1 MADRSPQNTPGTVG
15 LDSALPAPC
24 AIQSPRTHIFR
35 VFVFLV
41 SRFLICAFLVVTSAY
56 CILAHVPFVY
66 FGFLHPPL
74 LQWVSEFASL
84 HGLLYGAVL
93 LVLGVDFA
101 LEIRTSRNRRLLMAF
116 LALNLVFA
124 TYDVIQHGLSGLS
137 PNVIS
142 YAWSMLVM
150 FPLVWLAAIDLE
162 ASGIEPSWK
171 AASDDSRLSIAAW
184 LFSAFLVVAAFSVT
198 AFFRASRGGAK
209 IPAGDVALGFVASL
223 AAHLVIFGVLGG
235 AMLLFWA
242 VAKRTPWP
250 GLLEYLLPRIVICFL
265 VAFALRIIAFPSISF
280 EGRKADIFC
289 CVISA
294 ALTIYGTA
302 TIARFRSMITPPASA
317 LPSRPRPKW
326 IFAVAGV
333 GLLAAAYAVPV
344 LIGPADWDFVLQKLA
359 VLAIWAAV
367 IGFVLW
373 SGLGT
378 GNRLPKIWPVAVIV
392 LALAG
397 FEPYKLPSV
406 TRDWN
411 DALDRYAGL
420 DISFKTARAVLTEPF
435 ESQTDAAY
443 YQFLKLNTN
452 LPQAVGPAKLDLVSE
467 FKPYHGQKPNIFI
480 FVIDSLRQDYVS
492 PYNPSVDFT
501 PEIGK
506 FAQDSIVL
514 QNAFTRYG
522 GTALSEPAIWAGV
535 MLPHKQFVQPF
546 YAVNNLQRLLDVE
559 GYQSYISVDPILQ
572 NILRMSPSIV
582 RLDEGTK
589 VMSDYAYEVTVKGAD
604 PRSVTQSKQN
614 TKSWSNLDLVG
625 TLSELE
631 SRIAARK
638 DTARPIFVYTQPQNV
653 HTLTIEA
660 SREGGSRR
668 DITIHELRRVDAAF
682 GQFIRFLQ
690 DRGLYDNSIIVV
702 TADHGDAY
710 GEFGRFGHAD
720 FLFPPVIR
728 IPLIVHLPPRMKQNL
743 VWDPKKIAFSIDITP
758 SLCYLLGQQPT
769 LDSDLAGRPLFTRTM
784 QEQEPYFRSDY
795 LIASSYAPVYG
806 LLADNGESLFIVD
819 AVNEQH
825 YFYNLSDDPSGIHN
839 LVTPEIRD
847 ANDHLIRRKI
857 LSIDAAYGVRN

>member
-1 MADRSPQNTPGTVG
+1 MPGTVG
-15 LDSALPAPC
+15 PDSALPAPC
-24 AIQSPRTHIFR
+24 ATQNPRTR
-35 VFVFLV
+35 VFRAAFFLL
-41 SRFLICAFLVVTSAY
+41 SRFLVCAFLVTTSAY

-74 LQWVSEFASL
+74 LQWVGEFASL
-84 HGLLYGAVL
+84 HGFLYGAVL
-93 LVLGVDFA
+93 LVLGVAFG
-101 LEIRTSRNRRLLMAF
+101 LEIRSSKNRRSLVAF

-124 TYDVIQHGLSGLS
+124 AYDVIQHGLSGLS

-142 YAWSMLVM
+142 YAWSMLVL
-150 FPLVWLAAIDLE
+150 FPLVWLAAIDME
-162 ASGIEPSWK
+162 ASGIERSWK
-171 AASDDSRLSIAAW
+171 ATSDESRLSMAAW
-184 LFSAFLVVAAFSVT
+184 LFSAFLVVVAFSVT
-198 AFFRASRGGAK
+198 AFFRALRGGVT

-223 AAHLVIFGVLGG
+223 AAHLLIFGVLGG
-235 AMLLFWA
+235 AMLLSST

-250 GLLEYLLPRIVICFL
+250 RRLEYLLSRILICL
-265 VAFALRIIAFPSISF
+265 LGAFTLRIIAFPSISF
-280 EGRKADIFC
+280 EGREADIFC
-289 CVISA
+289 CVVSA

-302 TIARFRSMITPPASA
+302 TIARLRSMIAPRAPA

-326 IFAVAGV
+326 TLAVAGV

-367 IGFVLW
+367 IAFVLW
-373 SGLGT
+373 SGIGA
-378 GNRLPKIWPVAVIV
+378 GNRLPRIWPVAAIV

-397 FEPYKLPSV
+397 FAPYKLQPV
-406 TRDWN
+406 ARDWN

-420 DISFKTARAVLTEPF
+420 DISFKAARAVLTEPF
-435 ESQTDAAY
+435 DSQADAAY

-452 LPQAVGPAKLDLVSE
+452 LSQAVGPAKLDLVSE

-501 PEIGK
+501 PQIGK
-506 FAQDSIVL
+506 FAEDSVVL
-514 QNAFTRYG
+514 RNAFTRYG

-546 YAVNNLQRLLDVE
+546 YAVNNLQRLLDAE

-572 NILRMSPSIV
+572 AILRMSPSIV
-582 RLDEGTK
+582 HLDEDTRS
-589 VMSDYAYEVTVKGAD
+589 MSDYAYDVTIKGED
-604 PRSVTQSKQN
+604 PRSVALSKQD

-625 TLSELE
+625 TLNELE
-631 SRIAARK
+631 SKIAARK
-638 DTARPIFVYTQPQNV
+638 DTAQPIFVYTQPQNV
-653 HTLTIEA
+653 HTLTVEE

-728 IPLIVHLPPRMKQNL
+728 IPLIIHLPPRMRQNL
-743 VWDPKKIAFSIDITP
+743 VWDPNKIAFSIDVTP
-758 SLCYLLGQQPT
+758 SLYYLLGQHPT

-784 QEQEPYFRSDY
+784 QEQQPYFRPDY

-806 LLADNGESLFIVD
+806 LLADNGGSLFIVD

-847 ANDHLIRRKI
+847 ANDDLIRRKI
-857 LSIDAAYGVRN
+857 LSIDAAYGVKN

>member
-1 MADRSPQNTPGTVG
+1 MADRSPQNVPGTARPA
-15 LDSALPAPC
+15 SALAASRATP
-24 AIQSPRTHIFR
+24 SPRTR
-35 VFVFLV
+35 VLRTVFFLL
-41 SRFLICAFLVVTSAY
+41 SRLLICAFLVVTSAY

-74 LQWVSEFASL
+74 LEWVGEFANL
-84 HGLLYGAVL
+84 HGFLYGAVL
-93 LVLGVDFA
+93 LVLGVDFG
-101 LEIRTSRNRRLLMAF
+101 LEIRDSRNRRSLVAF

-124 TYDVIQHGLSGLS
+124 AYDVIQHGLSGLS

-142 YAWSMLVM
+142 YAWSMLVL
-150 FPLVWLAAIDLE
+150 FPLLWLAAIDLE
-162 ASGIEPSWK
+162 ASDIGRSWK
-171 AASDDSRLSIAAW
+171 AASDESRLRIAAW
-184 LFSAFLVVAAFSVT
+184 FFSAFLVVAAFSVT
-198 AFFRASRGGAK
+198 AFFRTLGSGAT

-250 GLLEYLLPRIVICFL
+250 RHLEYLLSRMLICFL
-265 VAFALRIIAFPSISF
+265 GAFALRIIAFPSISF
-280 EGRKADIFC
+280 EGREADIFC
-289 CVISA
+289 CVVSA

-302 TIARFRSMITPPASA
+302 TIARLRSMIAPRASA
-317 LPSRPRPKW
+317 LPSRSRPKW
-326 IFAVAGV
+326 IFAVAGA
-333 GLLAAAYAVPV
+333 GLLAAAYFVPV

-367 IGFVLW
+367 IAFVLW
-373 SGLGT
+373 SGIGA
-378 GNRLPKIWPVAVIV
+378 GNRLPKVWPVAAIV
-392 LALAG
+392 FVLAG
-397 FEPYKLPSV
+397 FAPYKLQSV

-411 DALDRYAGL
+411 DALDRYAGV

-435 ESQTDAAY
+435 DSQADAAY

-506 FAQDSIVL
+506 FAQDSVVL

-546 YAVNNLQRLLDVE
+546 YAVNNLQQLLDAE

-572 NILRMSPSIV
+572 AILRMSPSIV
-582 RLDEGTK
+582 HLDEDTK
-589 VMSDYAYEVTVKGAD
+589 SMSDYAYEVTVKGAD
-604 PRSVTQSKQN
+604 PRTAAQSKQD

-631 SRIAARK
+631 SKIAARK
-638 DTARPIFVYTQPQNV
+638 DAAPIFVYTQPQNV
-653 HTLTIEA
+653 HTLTVEE
-660 SREGGSRR
+660 SRQGGSRR

-682 GQFIRFLQ
+682 GEFIRFLQ

-710 GEFGRFGHAD
+710 GEFGRYGHAD

-728 IPLIVHLPPRMKQNL
+728 IPLIVHLPPRMKQDL
-743 VWDPKKIAFSIDITP
+743 VWDAKKIAFSIDITP
-758 SLCYLLGQQPT
+758 SLYYLLGQQPT

-784 QEQEPYFRSDY
+784 QEQQPYFRPDY

-839 LVTPEIRD
+839 LVTPSIRD
-847 ANDHLIRRKI
+847 ANDDLIRRKI
-857 LSIDAAYGVRN
+857 LSIDAAYGVKN